1 MSKQS
6 AGLRA
11 WGPLGA
17 LAFPDAR
24 HAAVSSASLRVI
36 PWLSREASGSSA
48 PLPYRVSL
56 EELLRIESSG
66 SFEHVRDRTSQ
77 LLGQDGQGVTRI
89 MFFLHAGEVFLG
101 CWMVSEEQDGGC
113 SKGPREM
120 GMAERGA

>member
-11 WGPLGA
+11 WGPRGA
-17 LAFPDAR
+17 LAFADAR
-24 HAAVSSASLRVI
+24 HAAVSSASLRGI

-48 PLPYRVSL
+48 PLPYRVAL
-56 EELLRIESSG
+56 EERLRLASAG
-66 SFEHVRDRTSQ
+66 SFEQVRDRTSQ
-77 LLGQDGQGVTRI
+77 RLGQAGQGVTRI

-101 CWMVSEEQDGGC
+101 GWMVSEEQDGGC

-120 GMAERGA
+120 GLAERGA

>member
-1 MSKQS
+1 MSNQS

-36 PWLSREASGSSA
+36 PWLSSEASGSSA
-48 PLPYRVSL
+48 PLPYRVAL
-56 EELLRIESSG
+56 EELLRIESSV
-66 SFEHVRDRTSQ
+66 SFEPVRDRTSQ
-77 LLGQDGQGVTRI
+77 LLGQDGHGVTRI
-89 MFFLHAGEVFLG
+89 MFFLHAGEVFLRR
-101 CWMVSEEQDGGC
+101 WMVSEEQDGGF
-113 SKGPREM
+113 SKGPLAM

>member
-11 WGPLGA
+11 WGPRGA
-17 LAFPDAR
+17 WAFADAR

-48 PLPYRVSL
+48 PLPYRVAL
-56 EELLRIESSG
+56 EERLRLARSG

-89 MFFLHAGEVFLG
+89 MFFLHAGEVCLG
-101 CWMVSEEQDGGC
+101 GWMVSEEQCG
-113 SKGPREM
+113 SFRKGPLEM
-120 GMAERGA
+120 GVADFGP